1 MFYTFKELKEK
12 YQWNTNEDGIQA
24 QIRYAKNRGV
34 TIEKAYKKGAT
45 YFQIIED
52 ITQDEWKIFPLDNYY
67 EVSKSGK
74 VRTTDTK
81 KIVGAKTTQGYIMV
95 TNQTV
100 TPTKYYKVHRMVM
113 ETYNP
118 IENSQNY
125 VVDHIDGNKENNN
138 ISNLRWVTQR
148 QNMIYRDENW
158 AEISQNLQKLI
169 EKQGYDWVNRLIL
182 LELEKKQQRN
192 KK

>member
-12 YQWNTNEDGIQA
+12 YQWDTNENGIQA

-52 ITQDEWKIFPLDNYY
+52 FSQDEWKIFPLDNRY

-74 VRTTDTK
+74 VRTADTK
-81 KIVGAKTTQGYIMV
+81 KIVGAKNMQGYIVV

-125 VVDHIDGNKENNN
+125 VVDHIDGNRENND

-182 LELEKKQQRN
+182 LELEKN
-192 KK
+192 

>member
-12 YQWNTNEDGIQA
+12 YQWDTNENGIQA

-52 ITQDEWKIFPLDNYY
+52 FSQDEWKIFPLDNRY

-74 VRTTDTK
+74 VRTADTK
-81 KIVGAKTTQGYIMV
+81 KIVGAKNMQGYIVV

-125 VVDHIDGNKENNN
+125 VVDHIDGNRENNN

-148 QNMIYRDENW
+148 QNMFYRDENW

-182 LELEKKQQRN
+182 LELEKN
-192 KK
+192 